1 MRRSGTIISTSTSA
15 VGILV
20 GTRRRT
26 SASTTNTIAASN
38 LLCILEPT
46 WSGLTSTFYC
56 SFCSLVV
63 PLLCLL
69 CCHSYLSSERQN
81 MKSFCIHSVSFFLCL
96 FNSVLIMF
104 VSAERFA
111 WSMLADKITESLD
124 SFTFVWLIVPFLCMI
139 SFWFFSFSILFY
151 RESVQLMSYSWC
163 QIILLEL

>member
-26 SASTTNTIAASN
+26 SASTTSTIAASSS
-38 LLCILEPT
+38 LCILEPT

-63 PLLCLL
+63 PVVCLL
-69 CCHSYLSSERQN
+69 YCQPSICSQRQH
-81 MKSFCIHSVSFFLCL
+81 MRSFCIHSDNFFV
-96 FNSVLIMF
+96 FIQF
-104 VSAERFA
+104 SAYYVCFCRTIV
-111 WSMLADKITESLD
+111 WSMLAGKITESLD

>member
-26 SASTTNTIAASN
+26 SASTTNTIAASSS
-38 LLCILEPT
+38 LCILEPT

-63 PLLCLL
+63 PVVCLL
-69 CCHSYLSSERQN
+69 YCQPSICSQRQH
-81 MKSFCIHSVSFFLCL
+81 MRSFCIHSDNFFV
-96 FNSVLIMF
+96 FIQF
-104 VSAERFA
+104 SAYYVRFCRTIV
-111 WSMLADKITESLD
+111 WSMLAGKITESLD